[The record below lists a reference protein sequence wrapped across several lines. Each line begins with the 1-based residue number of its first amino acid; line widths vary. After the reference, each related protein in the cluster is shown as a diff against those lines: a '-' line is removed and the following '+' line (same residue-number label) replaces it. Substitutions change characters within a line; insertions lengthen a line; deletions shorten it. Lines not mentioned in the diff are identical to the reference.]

1 VTTGNVH
8 YVNETALIVD
18 EQGSRTP
25 LGEFLTR
32 LVKAS
37 NLGVAEIARR
47 SHLSRS
53 FLYLLMSDRQSPS
66 VESLL
71 SLLEVLGCD
80 EVSSGGPDEPG
91 DIALT
96 WNEQRFWV
104 RLPHGSR
111 AAERSRSALRTLN
124 TSPSAETYP
133 ASAPSAPPMPMSV
146 PALAPLMYRA
156 AAAEPVPAAFAA
168 FDVAGGAASRVESTA
183 SDKSALLAEL
193 VSRASALDEEQLRL
207 LIENARLMGPR

>member
-1 VTTGNVH
+1 MNDKGFS
-8 YVNETALIVD
+8 EIAQIVD
-18 EQGSRTP
+18 AHGTHHP

-37 NLGVAEIARR
+37 GLGVAEIARR

-71 SLLEVLGCD
+71 ALLEVLGCD
-80 EVSSGGPDEPG
+80 DVRSAREDEPG
-91 DIALT
+91 DIALS
-96 WNEQRFWV
+96 WSGGRFWV
-104 RLPHGSR
+104 QLPRGSR

-124 TSPSAETYP
+124 ASMTYDD
-133 ASAPSAPPMPMSV
+133 
-146 PALAPLMYRA
+146 A
-156 AAAEPVPAAFAA
+156 AAAASMAMPAMSAPTAAFASYVVSDGVVREA
-168 FDVAGGAASRVESTA
+168 DAD

>member
-1 VTTGNVH
+1 M
-8 YVNETALIVD
+8 NETALIVD

-96 WNEQRFWV
+96 WNDQRFWV

-124 TSPSAETYP
+124 TSPSPDAYP
-133 ASAPSAPPMPMSV
+133 ASAPSAPMPMSV

-156 AAAEPVPAAFAA
+156 AAVESASVAFAA
-168 FDVAGGAASRVESTA
+168 FDVAGGSASRVESTT

>member
-37 NLGVAEIARR
+37 DLGVAEIARR

-71 SLLEVLGCD
+71 SLLEVVGCD

-96 WNEQRFWV
+96 WNDQRFWV

-124 TSPSAETYP
+124 TSPSAESYP
-133 ASAPSAPPMPMSV
+133 ASAPPEPPMPMSV

-156 AAAEPVPAAFAA
+156 AEPAPAAFAA
-168 FDVAGGAASRVESTA
+168 FEVVGGAASRVESTA

-207 LIENARLMGPR
+207 LIDNARLMGPR